1 MCNNHFVVGNLWS
14 IFKASFP
21 PPIFG
26 SLCSVPAAWCKPA
39 LSFCE
44 RHATLVKAMI
54 LYWFLHFYV
63 WDIDFFSFL
72 LSFRLFCMFFLPHIL
87 WKKGMRGIKK
97 REREGNSVV
106 HKCCAHGFQQA
117 KNHLVSCCC
126 FLVICIDSVSWH
138 LLASAL
144 PSIFCLFVWM
154 FLLASF

>member
-21 PPIFG
+21 LPIFG

-44 RHATLVKAMI
+44 RHTTLVKIMV
-54 LYWFLHFYV
+54 LYWFLIFLHLGYIFFPFY
-63 WDIDFFSFL
+63 WL
-72 LSFRLFCMFFLPHIL
+72 LGYCVCFPYIL
-87 WKKGMRGIKK
+87 WNKGMRGIKK
-97 REREGNSVV
+97 REKEGNPVFC
-106 HKCCAHGFQQA
+106 KFCAHGFQQA

-126 FLVICIDSVSWH
+126 FLLICTDSVSWH

-144 PSIFCLFVWM
+144 PSIFCLLTWM

>member
-44 RHATLVKAMI
+44 SHATLVKTMMF
-54 LYWFLHFYV
+54 YWFLHFYI
-63 WDIDFFSFL
+63 WDIYFFFFIVFEVILYVFL
-72 LSFRLFCMFFLPHIL
+72 TSYPL
-87 WKKGMRGIKK
+87 KKGMRGIKR
-97 REREGNSVV
+97 REREGNPVF
-106 HKCCAHGFQQA
+106 HKCYAHGFQQA

-144 PSIFCLFVWM
+144 PSIFSLFVWM